1 MRWLNAQA
9 RWLRLAALAALFVGL
24 PRLALAVEPLVTVD
38 WLRANLGKPGIAI
51 VDFQPMAD
59 FMRARIPGAVNT
71 NYARDG
77 WREERA
83 SDKVPDMLPSKL
95 DKLAQHIGNLG
106 IDNDTH
112 VILVPAGM
120 NATDVGVATRVYWTF
135 KVLGHDK
142 VSILDGGMAAW
153 TKEQDKAKANPLQ
166 SGAAK
171 PEPRTFKVNLRQDM
185 IATLDD
191 VKKARAA
198 GVTLVDNRPEDQFV
212 GINRHPRSPESGTIA
227 GAKNL
232 PNAWLT
238 VNGGGEFRNR
248 SQIEQL
254 YRVAGVPTS
263 GPQINFCNTGHWASI
278 GWFVSSELLG
288 NKQARLYDG
297 SMVEWTMLKGGDL
310 DQKVKLQ

>member
-1 MRWLNAQA
+1 MNLYWRANTIGRYIVFGAL
-9 RWLRLAALAALFVGL
+9 LLALARSVA
-24 PRLALAVEPLVTVD
+24 AVEPLVTTE

-51 VDFQPMAD
+51 VDFQPLAD
-59 FMRARIPGAVNT
+59 YLRAHIPGAVNS
-71 NYARDG
+71 NYAKDG

-83 SDKVPDMLPSKL
+83 GDKVPDMLPQKF
-95 DKLAQHIGNLG
+95 DKLVLHIGNLG

-112 VILVPAGM
+112 VILVPQGM
-120 NATDVGVATRVYWTF
+120 NASDVGAATRVYWTF

-153 TKEQDKAKANPLQ
+153 TKEQDKSKANPVQ
-166 SGAAK
+166 AGAVKAEAK
-171 PEPRTFKVNLRQDM
+171 TFKVSFRPEM
-185 IATLDD
+185 VATLSD

-198 GVTLVDNRPEDQFV
+198 GVTLVDNRPEDHFV
-212 GINRHPRSPESGTIA
+212 GINRHARALESGTIA

-238 VNGGGEFRNR
+238 VNGGGEFRKR
-248 SQIEQL
+248 SQLEQL
-254 YRVAGVPTS
+254 YRIAGVPTS
-263 GPQINFCNTGHWASI
+263 GAQINFCNTGHWASI

-297 SMVEWTMLKGGDL
+297 SMVEWTMLKVGDVE
-310 DQKVKLQ
+310 QKVKLQ